1 MISPQAA
8 PMRCARRDVVAA
20 WNENEVSDISKS
32 VAQPTNQP
40 THPSKMD
47 APYSQKREEKAI
59 HYQLLTINY

>member
-32 VAQPTNQP
+32 VAQPTN
-40 THPSKMD
+40 PSKMD